1 VHLEEKQLKYL
12 KGTTTV
18 GLACKDGVIL
28 ATDTR
33 ATAGY
38 LIASKQAQKLYKV
51 SDNIGVTVAGGVG
64 DTQGLVRALRAQAD
78 YYRMSEGVPLGVRAA
93 AKLVA
98 NILHTYRLFPYLAV
112 LLVAGV
118 DESGP
123 RLCFVSL
130 DGSLIEEK
138 KVATGSG
145 SPVAHG
151 VIESE
156 FREDMAVEEALP
168 IAIKALKTA
177 MKRDI
182 ATGNEVK
189 VATLTKAG
197 YRELSP
203 EEIKKLAS

>member
-1 VHLEEKQLKYL
+1 MEEKQLKYL

-18 GLACKDGVIL
+18 GLVCKDGVIL

-38 LIASKQAQKLYKV
+38 LIASKCARKLYKV
-51 SDNIGVTVAGGVG
+51 ADNIGVTVAGGVG
-64 DTQGLVRALRAQAD
+64 DTQGLVRMLRAQAD
-78 YYRMSEGVPLGVRAA
+78 YYRMREGVPLGVRAA
-93 AKLVA
+93 AKLTA
-98 NILHTYRLFPYLAV
+98 NVLHMYRLFPYLAV

-118 DESGP
+118 DKSGP

-145 SPVAHG
+145 SPIAYG

-156 FREDMAVEEALP
+156 FQEGMAVEEALP
-168 IAIKALKTA
+168 IAVKALRVA

-182 ATGNEVK
+182 ATGNELRV
-189 VATLTKAG
+189 VTLTEAG
-197 YRELSP
+197 YRELPS
-203 EEIKKLAS
+203 EEIKKLTG

>member
-1 VHLEEKQLKYL
+1 MEEKQLNYL

-38 LIASKQAQKLYKV
+38 LIASKRARKLYKV
-51 SDNIGVTVAGGVG
+51 TDSIGVTVAGGVG
-64 DTQGLVRALRAQAD
+64 DTQGLVRTLRAQAD
-78 YYRMSEGVPLGVRAA
+78 YYRMREGAPLGVRAA
-93 AKLVA
+93 AKLTA
-98 NILHTYRLFPYLAV
+98 NILHMYRLFPYLAV

-118 DESGP
+118 DEAGP

-156 FREDMAVEEALP
+156 FREGMAVEEALP
-168 IAIKALKTA
+168 IAVKALKAA

-182 ATGNEVK
+182 ATGNELK
-189 VATLTKAG
+189 VATLTETG
-197 YRELSP
+197 YHELPS
-203 EEIKKLAS
+203 EEIKKLAG